1 MLTKLIDHLSVK
13 KNRDLA
19 CASLGMG
26 ALLVG
31 QKALGLGLFA
41 KGFAGLE
48 QEWRRVNAF
57 EGTGEERWR
66 HAVGFYEATHQDPVN
81 RALHVVGIPMIL
93 GGAAG
98 LLAFKPF
105 RPLWLASASSFTVG
119 WGLNFIGHG
128 VFEKKAPAFADDPL
142 SFLAGPVWDLG
153 QLKRLVTGG
162 RADEPAAAARVVDT
176 TARVVERDGAPADAP
191 EPALADA

>member
-1 MLTKLIDHLSVK
+1 MLAKLIDHLSVK

-19 CASLGMG
+19 CASLGM
-26 ALLVG
+26 ASLLAG
-31 QKALGLGLFA
+31 QKALALGLFA

-66 HAVGFYEATHQDPVN
+66 HAVAFYEATHQDPVN

-98 LLAFKPF
+98 LLAF
-105 RPLWLASASSFTVG
+105 RPLGPFWFASASSFTAG
-119 WGLNFIGHG
+119 WVLNIIGHG

-142 SFLAGPVWDLG
+142 SFVAGPVWDVG

-162 RADEPAAAARVVDT
+162 APAPAVEHQGRNGAAREVVAA
-176 TARVVERDGAPADAP
+176 TA
-191 EPALADA
+191 

>member
-19 CASLGMG
+19 CTGLGMVS
-26 ALLVG
+26 LVAG

-57 EGTGEERWR
+57 EGTAEERWQ
-66 HAVGFYEATHQDPVN
+66 HAVAFYEATHQDPIN
-81 RALHVVGIPMIL
+81 RALHVVGIPIIMA
-93 GGAAG
+93 GAAG
-98 LLAFKPF
+98 LLASRPL
-105 RPLWLASASSFTVG
+105 RPLWFASAGAFAFGWALNLVG
-119 WGLNFIGHG
+119 HQ

-142 SFLAGPVWDLG
+142 SFVAGPVWDVG

-162 RADEPAAAARVVDT
+162 GRDASEPRVVDT
-176 TARVVERDGAPADAP
+176 TARVVERNGAPSDAP
-191 EPALADA
+191 QPAMTSA